1 MVGYAP
7 DDRLDNAMYEWQRGG
22 ISASYVEDGKN
33 PLPASIFHDRLAM
46 GDEKLW
52 SMNGIPRSR
61 DRGVQTLVSSLVLSR
76 RPGKMTAKI
85 RQVCRPGRDCADESP
100 AA

>member
-1 MVGYAP
+1 MW
-7 DDRLDNAMYEWQRGG
+7 R
-22 ISASYVEDGKN
+22 IGKN

-46 GDEKLW
+46 GDEKPW